1 MRFIPI
7 FSRRGFIMF
16 NQYHPCMNIWHYFD
30 DCRCTMVYLP
40 GVKRGNR
47 ESHFEPIF
55 PLKHIKTPF
64 TDESLVGGL
73 EFCFFFHM
81 LGIMIPTD
89 ELIFFSE
96 G

>member
-1 MRFIPI
+1 MLNGIQLEYVREKRALFL
-7 FSRRGFIMF
+7 FFCEGVFIMS

-64 TDESLVGGL
+64 TDESLVGG
-73 EFCFFFHM
+73 FDFFF
-81 LGIMIPTD
+81 ICW
-89 ELIFFSE
+89 E
-96 G
+96 